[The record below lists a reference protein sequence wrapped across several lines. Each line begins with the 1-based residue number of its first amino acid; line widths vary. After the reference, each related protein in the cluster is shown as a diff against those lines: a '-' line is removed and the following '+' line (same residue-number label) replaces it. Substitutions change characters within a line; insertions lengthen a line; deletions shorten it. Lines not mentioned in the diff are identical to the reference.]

1 MLKQVIKRAL
11 TRQKRC
17 YRVRKHLKGTA
28 EKPRLSVF
36 KSHRHIGGQLIDDE
50 AGVTLAFL
58 STSSKTG
65 SQEQKKSK
73 AGARFIG
80 TELAKLAKSKKIEQV
95 IFDRGRFKFHGLV
108 AELANAARENGLK
121 F

>member
-1 MLKQVIKRAL
+1 MLKRVMKRSL
-11 TRQKRC
+11 TRQKRR
-17 YRVRKHLKGTA
+17 YRVRKRLKGTA
-28 EKPRLSVF
+28 KRPRLSVF

-58 STSSKTG
+58 TTASKG
-65 SQEQKKSK
+65 SFRERKKSK
-73 AGARFIG
+73 VDARFIG
-80 TELAKLAKSKKIEQV
+80 TELAKLARSKKIEQV

-108 AELANAARENGLK
+108 AELAHAARENGLK